1 LQIRKSQNTGSAGL
15 LLFSSQPNITANKKP
30 KGNFR
35 AYKRKEGIK
44 CSPFCRRKGYVNKNP
59 TNKQKFSNKNERM
72 IKREKRGDEKPVY
85 FFVHRDIIMMFILG
99 ISDPLKLRPN
109 NIREILFQLILM
121 VINHIST
128 KESVCKG
135 NMLWLPDH
143 FSSKRRDV
151 QERRDDNSS
160 CVANPKPCHLILP
173 NLSSRKVYLQ
183 RENVNKWQ
191 LLNKNNFKLGNHN
204 LLYPVRRLR
213 IFSSFRK

>member
-1 LQIRKSQNTGSAGL
+1 
-15 LLFSSQPNITANKKP
+15 
-30 KGNFR
+30 
-35 AYKRKEGIK
+35 
-44 CSPFCRRKGYVNKNP
+44 
-59 TNKQKFSNKNERM
+59 M

-128 KESVCKG
+128 KKSVSKG